1 MANGKRKD
9 TLIWGIILIAIGLLF
24 LLDNIDIHID
34 VWHYLANFWPIILIL
49 WGGWKLYLGLQEAR
63 HKDEPAKD
71 KK

>member
-9 TLIWGIILIAIGLLF
+9 TLIWGVILIAIGILF

-34 VWHYLANFWPIILIL
+34 VWRYLSNFWPVILIL
-49 WGGWKLYLGLQEAR
+49 WGGWKLFLGLQEAR
-63 HKDEPAKD
+63 QKDEPSKD

>member
-9 TLIWGIILIAIGLLF
+9 TLIWGVILIAIGILF

-34 VWHYLANFWPIILIL
+34 VWHYLSNFWPVILIL
-49 WGGWKLYLGLQEAR
+49 WGGWKLFLGLQEAR
-63 HKDEPAKD
+63 HKDETAKD